1 MSTALVRRPT
11 EEAAVNAASR
21 SPRPLPPVHV
31 LLAELL
37 SANRLGDRHG
47 VNLLGHRAVRAAIGE
62 VGE

>member
-21 SPRPLPPVHV
+21 SVRALPPIQMILAD
-31 LLAELL
+31 LLA
-37 SANRLGDRHG
+37 ANRLGDRHG
-47 VNLLGHRAVRAAIGE
+47 VNLAAHLAARAALGE

>member
-21 SPRPLPPVHV
+21 SPRALPPIQMILAD
-31 LLAELL
+31 LLT
-37 SANRLGDRHG
+37 ANRLGDRHG
-47 VNLLGHRAVRAAIGE
+47 VNLAAHLAARAALGE